1 MERKWKIARKIMTQ
15 TSRIEKSKLP
25 IGDRRMIMRIEK
37 ELMIEM
43 MGEYHMVRDD
53 DRMIEVDGWLGGMGR
68 VYYE

>member
-1 MERKWKIARKIMTQ
+1 
-15 TSRIEKSKLP
+15 
-25 IGDRRMIMRIEK
+25 MIMRIEK